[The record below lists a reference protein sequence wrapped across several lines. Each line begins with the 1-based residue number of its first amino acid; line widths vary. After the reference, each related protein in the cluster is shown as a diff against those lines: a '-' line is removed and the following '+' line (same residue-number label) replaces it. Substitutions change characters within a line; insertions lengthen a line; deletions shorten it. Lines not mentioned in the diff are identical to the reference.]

1 MYNWCLKPSTILTAI
16 LVEFEELNL
25 WYLDRLALG
34 PTKAVALIVRLGGI
48 DWIDLLR
55 CQQNL

>member
-1 MYNWCLKPSTILTAI
+1 MYDRWLKPRTVLTAI
-16 LVEFEELNL
+16 LVEFEELNP

-34 PTKAVALIVRLGGI
+34 PSKAVALIVRLGGI

-55 CQQNL
+55 CQQNP